1 MIEQEGDYDYAF
13 NIMSIFAGII
23 WLLAIVLQIFGLIL
37 IVLLIRLSLLLI
49 RKYKREEEER

>member
-1 MIEQEGDYDYAF
+1 MAL
-13 NIMSIFAGII
+13 NIAGIFVGII
-23 WLLAIVLQIFGLIL
+23 WLLSIVLQIFGLIL

>member
-1 MIEQEGDYDYAF
+1 MAV
-13 NIMSIFAGII
+13 NIAGVFVGII
-23 WLLAIVLQIFGLIL
+23 WLLSIVLQIFGLIL

>member
-1 MIEQEGDYDYAF
+1 MTMAF

-23 WLLAIVLQIFGLIL
+23 WLLAIALQIFGLIL

>member
-1 MIEQEGDYDYAF
+1 MAF
-13 NIMSIFAGII
+13 NIAGIFAGII
-23 WLLAIVLQIFGLIL
+23 WLLSIALQILGLIL